1 MASKKKGFSC
11 TKVKN
16 GSCKADGRTG
26 NRTPKARIASVRRRK
41 SR

>member
-1 MASKKKGFSC
+1 MARSKGMRC

-16 GSCKADGRTG
+16 GTCRADGRTG

-41 SR
+41 KR